1 MMRNI
6 CVIGSCSMD
15 LVVTSDKRPKAGET
29 VLGTSF
35 QTVPGGKG
43 ANQAVVCCKTWRPR
57 VYGWQG
63 RRRSLWNSHFG

>member
-1 MMRNI
+1 MRNI

-43 ANQAVVCCKTWRPR
+43 ANQAVAAKKTWGAS
-57 VYGWQG
+57 VYGRQG
-63 RRRSLWNSHFG
+63 WRRSLWNSYIE